1 MSSANGFIS
10 VDTLSRRDAVRRIA
24 MALTAAGLGRGID
37 AASAAQVH
45 VEIEGER
52 TLRGEYTV
60 KYFNEHEFRTLE
72 RLSELI
78 VPADEG
84 GPSGRDAGAPEF
96 IDLLSSQNSELAGI
110 FSGGILWLDNASAER
125 HGNRFAEASEQDQ
138 TALLDTL
145 VEAERHE
152 TADATNWDTS
162 EYRRFAVFGVKS
174 PSDARRGVKFFA
186 WARKMVV
193 DAYYTSP
200 EGIKDLGFLGN
211 ASHTEYEVPQEAID
225 YAFDRSPFR
234 DA

>member
-1 MSSANGFIS
+1 MSSANGFLS

-24 MALTAAGLGRGID
+24 MALTAAGLGHGID
-37 AASAAQVH
+37 PASAAQVH
-45 VEIEGER
+45 EEIEGER

-96 IDLLSSQNSELAGI
+96 IDLLSSQNSELSGI
-110 FSGGILWLDNASAER
+110 FSGGILWLDNASEER
-125 HGNRFAEASEQDQ
+125 HGSRFAEASEQDQ
-138 TALLDTL
+138 TALLDAL

-152 TADATNWDTS
+152 TADDTNWDTR
-162 EYRRFAVFGVKS
+162 EYRRFEVFGVKS
-174 PSDARRGVKFFA
+174 ASDARRGVNFFV
-186 WARKMVV
+186 WARRMVV

-200 EGIKDLGFLGN
+200 QGIKDLGFVGN
-211 ASHTEYEVPQEAID
+211 ASHTEYDVPQEAID
-225 YAFDRSPFR
+225 HAFDRSPFR

>member
-1 MSSANGFIS
+1 MSSANEFIS

-24 MALTAAGLGRGID
+24 VALTAAGLGSGID
-37 AASAAQVH
+37 PASAAQVH
-45 VEIEGER
+45 DEIEGER

-60 KYFNEHEFRTLE
+60 KYLNEHEFRTLE

-96 IDLLSSQNSELAGI
+96 IDLLCSQNSELATV
-110 FSGGILWLDNASAER
+110 FSGGMLWLDNASEER
-125 HGNRFAEASEQDQ
+125 HGKRFAEASEHDQ
-138 TALLDTL
+138 TALLDML
-145 VEAERHE
+145 VEAERHD
-152 TADATNWDTS
+152 TAGDTNWDTR
-162 EYRRFAVFGVKS
+162 EYRRFEVFGVQS
-174 PSDARRGVKFFA
+174 PSDARRGVNFFA
-186 WARKMVV
+186 WARMMVV

>member
-24 MALTAAGLGRGID
+24 MALTAAGLGHGID
-37 AASAAQVH
+37 PASAAQVH
-45 VEIEGER
+45 EEIEGER

-96 IDLLSSQNSELAGI
+96 IDLLSSQNSELSGI
-110 FSGGILWLDNASAER
+110 FSGGILWLDNASEER
-125 HGNRFAEASEQDQ
+125 HGSRFAEASEQDQ

-152 TADATNWDTS
+152 TADDTNWDTR
-162 EYRRFAVFGVKS
+162 EYRRFEVFGVKS
-174 PSDARRGVKFFA
+174 ASDARRGVNFFV
-186 WARKMVV
+186 WARRMVV

-200 EGIKDLGFLGN
+200 QGIKDLGFLGN
-211 ASHTEYEVPQEAID
+211 ASHTEYDVPQEAID